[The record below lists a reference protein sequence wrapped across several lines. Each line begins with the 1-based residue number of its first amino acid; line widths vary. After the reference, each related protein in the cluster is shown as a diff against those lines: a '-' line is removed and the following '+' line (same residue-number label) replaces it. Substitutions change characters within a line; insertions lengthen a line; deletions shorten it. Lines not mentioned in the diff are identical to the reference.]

1 MVKKRTQKQDLEVK
15 IEKVKLPPFIEG
27 VKWVPSLISQAVRV
41 FLFNQTKNQRA
52 AKTRAEVKASTRKIY
67 AQKGTG
73 RARHGSVKAP
83 IFVGGGKA
91 HGPKGW
97 LKRLRLPKKMK
108 LKVLAMVLNH
118 LYKQEQIKVINRWP
132 EVRKTKELQQLVE
145 ELVPQG
151 KEPGLLLYQQGKADY
166 IWRTG
171 RNLPYLMIKTVE
183 EVSFYDLLKA
193 KQVVI
198 DKESW
203 QKLVYRGRKKDE
215 S

>member
-1 MVKKRTQKQDLEVK
+1 MVKKAPQKRDLEIK
-15 IEKVKLPPFIEG
+15 IEKIEVPPFIKQT
-27 VKWVPSLISQAVRV
+27 KWVPGLISQAVRV

-52 AKTRAEVKASTRKIY
+52 AKTRAEIKASTRKIY

-97 LKRLRLPKKMK
+97 LRRLRLPRRMK
-108 LKVLAMVLNH
+108 QKVLAMVLNH
-118 LYKQEQIKVINRWP
+118 LYNQKRIKVISYWP
-132 EVRKTKELQQLVE
+132 EIKKTKHFQYLVE
-145 ELVPQG
+145 ELVPQER
-151 KEPGLLLYQQGKADY
+151 EPGLLLYQQGKANY
-166 IWRTG
+166 VWLAG
-171 RNLPYLMIKTVE
+171 RNLSYLMIKTVE

-203 QKLVYRGRKKDE
+203 QKLIYRGREKDE